1 MWSDILDFSIGD
13 ELPPEPFHYKQTLEE
28 YGCRESTQWASAR
41 KAEDDAIS
49 EFGAFKFVKASEA
62 AGHQVLGSRY
72 VYKRK
77 IGKNGEVTKWK
88 ARLVIQGMKDG
99 PNAQDVSHLSDRD
112 LYAPTLHKDSLR
124 LLLSLAAG
132 KGYSVYQV
140 DA

>member
-1 MWSDILDFSIGD
+1 M
-13 ELPPEPFHYKQTLEE
+13 
-28 YGCRESTQWASAR
+28 
-41 KAEDDAIS
+41 
-49 EFGAFKFVKASEA
+49 KASEA

-132 KGYSVYQV
+132 KGYSVYQADIANAFLIV
-140 DA
+140 LFVLLMVCMVCHQAI

>member
-1 MWSDILDFSIGD
+1 M
-13 ELPPEPFHYKQTLEE
+13 
-28 YGCRESTQWASAR
+28 
-41 KAEDDAIS
+41 
-49 EFGAFKFVKASEA
+49 
-62 AGHQVLGSRY
+62 
-72 VYKRK
+72 YKRK
-77 IGKNGEVTKWK
+77 IGKNGEVAKWK
-88 ARLVIQGMKDG
+88 ARLVIQGG